1 MAKKPDPNLFLPD
14 AYVKSVIA
22 RLKTAKTRVR
32 LITAIMNEDKTTK
45 DLITALCQTAERGVD
60 VEVAAD
66 IFTYGV
72 IDSHGNYL
80 KTFQKNI
87 RRARAMRRSFIG
99 SGVTFRWLGS
109 LGPFIFAGR
118 THVKWC
124 VIDDYVFSFGGVNLY
139 RPGLSHTD
147 YMIGL
152 EDPSLAD
159 KLADEHRRI
168 DKSDKIDRFY
178 RSHNFECSVGTVLV
192 DGGLFN
198 NSVIY
203 KRVCALAAE
212 AERVLYVSQYCP
224 TGRLSMLLKKSS
236 TTYYF
241 NHWKLASG
249 FNRILIRSSMSIN
262 NIRTDY
268 RRKRYIHAKFMVFTM
283 PDNSKIAITGSHNFV
298 RGGVVLG
305 TREIALETANPTII
319 AELERF
325 WKENIA

>member
-1 MAKKPDPNLFLPD
+1 
-14 AYVKSVIA
+14 
-22 RLKTAKTRVR
+22 
-32 LITAIMNEDKTTK
+32 MNEDKTTK
-45 DLITALCQTAERGVD
+45 DLITALCQTADRGVD

-139 RPGLSHTD
+139 RPGLSHAD

-152 EDPSLAD
+152 DDPSLAD

-178 RSHNFECSVGTVLV
+178 RSNNFECSVGTVLV